1 MTVKLSLAVLWM
13 SSIASASPAYELTE
27 LMTRA
32 QTVALVTIDK
42 RDAHG
47 ITVRAK
53 TVYRG
58 SAARHLQIDPAEV
71 PDGEYVALSQGDK
84 PFGPPTDD
92 ARLGQGT
99 EGQRGY
105 RGWLLYPVRHVHGHD
120 VVDPTRLT
128 ARDGE
133 VRIDTLGA
141 VVAKH
146 PYREAGE

>member
-58 SAARHLQIDPAEV
+58 
-71 PDGEYVALSQGDK
+71 
-84 PFGPPTDD
+84 
-92 ARLGQGT
+92 
-99 EGQRGY
+99 
-105 RGWLLYPVRHVHGHD
+105 WLLYPVRHVHGHD